1 MLVDLP
7 HNASLGNKI
16 DVPQPFPN
24 HASPTKK
31 ELCCQG
37 LGFISSLQVLHIVF
51 FLIIVTIN
59 VHKIFTSL
67 GRFQINEK
75 VVTWFQMLH
84 NGMKIC
90 MTNELAHS
98 SIM

>member
-7 HNASLGNKI
+7 HKASLGNKI
-16 DVPQPFPN
+16 DIPRPFLN
-24 HASPTKK
+24 HASPTNE

-51 FLIIVTIN
+51 FLILITIN
-59 VHKIFTSL
+59 VHKILPSF

-84 NGMKIC
+84 N
-90 MTNELAHS
+90 E
-98 SIM
+98 